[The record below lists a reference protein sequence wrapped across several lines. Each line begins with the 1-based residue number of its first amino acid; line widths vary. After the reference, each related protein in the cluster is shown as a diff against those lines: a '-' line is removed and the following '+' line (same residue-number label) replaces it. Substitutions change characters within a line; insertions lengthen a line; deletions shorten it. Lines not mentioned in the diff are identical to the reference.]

1 MKKILQFVI
10 IATTLFTTMVNGQ
23 EVRKDYDITKD
34 KVLYTVGYGHL
45 DTQWMWDVRHSI
57 NTCLKNTLEENF
69 YLFGKYPG
77 YVYNFTGS
85 RRYRMMKEYYPEH
98 YRRLKEYIAE
108 GKWHLS
114 GSSVDEGEVNISSPE
129 ALLRQVL
136 YGNRFFKQEFGKT
149 SADYMLPD
157 CFGFVATTPS
167 VLAHAGL
174 LGFST
179 QKLTWRLS
187 GELPFN
193 VGVWNGLDGKGVI
206 AALNAGD
213 YTAKCEE
220 RLDRSD
226 YWNGRIEDNFK
237 KYGLSFDY
245 RYYGVGDQGGAVR
258 ENDARNATGSVN
270 NIDSKFKVVLASS
283 DQMFRDVTPEIR
295 RKMPVFTGDL
305 LLIEHSAGS
314 MTSQSF
320 MKRVNRKSENLA
332 QSAESASVMADIESG
347 IPYPH
352 TKLNNAWELLLGNT
366 MHDIL
371 PGTSI
376 PKAYELAWND
386 AFIAAN
392 GFETALRYSL
402 SQISGKLDTKVD
414 GIPLVV
420 YNPVATDREDVVEAE
435 LPLGSSVVALEVTGP
450 DGRTIPAQII
460 GRNGDNIRF
469 LFIAKVPALGLSVYN
484 IKRSASEQN
493 NNSLQVSSSSLEN
506 DYYRVT
512 IASNGNIESIYDK
525 KLKRELLAR
534 PAELEFQYEKPKE
547 WPSWNMD
554 WEDRSRGPV
563 AYLNQNASMRIVEF
577 GPVRIAV
584 EVSRSGRNSNIR
596 QLISLSAG
604 DAGKRIEISNILDW
618 QTRESSLKA
627 SFPLT
632 VSNQEA
638 TYNLGVGAIKRT
650 NNRPDQFEVPHK
662 NWINL
667 TDKSGSN
674 GVSILEDCKYGSDK
688 PSDNTLRLTLM
699 YTPGVRNDFRYQGMQ
714 DFGIHKFKY
723 GIYSHKGDW
732 KESETHWQAEFLNK
746 PLVAFK
752 APAHDGEA
760 GKTYSVLS
768 ISNKRIGL
776 MALKKAEDSE
786 YIIVR
791 INETTGESQ
800 SDVRLTFHNQIE
812 DAFEVNGQEERI
824 GDAAFKGNILTTD
837 IGYNTIKSFA
847 VRLRTS
853 AQNQVRQ
860 QPLALAY
867 NEDQFTTDN
876 NRDDA
881 TKFPGLFS
889 YPAELIPDV
898 IESGGIRFEMGT
910 REDTKNNVVRCEGQQ
925 IALPKGNFNKVYLI
939 AAGQDEINGAEFLVG
954 DSKQKLN
961 IARWTGTI
969 GQHYLL
975 RFRNNDSELS
985 EILTPFLRKDAIA
998 WFSSHRHYGYPS
1010 GNQAYEYC
1018 YMFCYSLDIPEG
1030 ATSVTL
1036 PDNSKIK
1043 IFAMTASFNNG
1054 DDILLASDL
1063 FENFDN
1069 AESVKV
1075 R

>member
-1 MKKILQFVI
+1 
-10 IATTLFTTMVNGQ
+10 
-23 EVRKDYDITKD
+23 
-34 KVLYTVGYGHL
+34 
-45 DTQWMWDVRHSI
+45 
-57 NTCLKNTLEENF
+57 
-69 YLFGKYPG
+69 
-77 YVYNFTGS
+77 
-85 RRYRMMKEYYPEH
+85 MKEYYPEH
-98 YRRLKEYIAE
+98 YRRLKEYIAK

-136 YGNRFFKQEFGKT
+136 YGNRFFKQEFGMT
-149 SADYMLPD
+149 SVDYMLPD

-179 QKLTWRLS
+179 QKLTWHLS
-187 GELPFN
+187 GNLPFN

-206 AALNAGD
+206 AALNATD
-213 YTAKCEE
+213 YTGKCEE
-220 RLDRSD
+220 NLDKSE
-226 YWNGRIEDNFK
+226 YWNGRIEDNIK
-237 KYGLSFDY
+237 KYGFSFDY
-245 RYYGVGDQGGAVR
+245 RYYGVGDQGGGVR
-258 ENDARNATGSVN
+258 ENDARNATGSMN
-270 NIDSKFKVVLASS
+270 NNDGKFKVVLAAS
-283 DQMFRDVTPEIR
+283 DQMFRDITPKLR
-295 RKMPVFTGDL
+295 SKMPVFTGDL

-314 MTSQSF
+314 MTSQSY
-320 MKRVNRKSENLA
+320 MKRVNRKGENLA
-332 QSAESASVMADIESG
+332 QSAELLAAMANIESG

-352 TKLNNAWELLLGNT
+352 TTLNNAWELILGNQ
-366 MHDIL
+366 MHDIVT
-371 PGTSI
+371 GTSV
-376 PKAYELAWND
+376 PKVYEFAWND

-392 GFETALRYSL
+392 GFENTLIHSL
-402 SQISGKLDTKVD
+402 SHISGRLNTKVD
-414 GIPLVV
+414 GIPIVV
-420 YNPVATDREDVVEAE
+420 YNQVATDREDIVEAE

-450 DGRTIPAQII
+450 DGKAIPAQII
-460 GRNGDNIRF
+460 GRNGDNIKF
-469 LFIAKVPALGLSVYN
+469 LFVAKVPALGLSVYN
-484 IKRSASEQN
+484 IKPSSSKHSS
-493 NNSLQVSSSSLEN
+493 NSLKVSSSSLEN

-525 KLKRELLAR
+525 KLKRELLDR
-534 PAELEFQYEKPKE
+534 PAELEFQYEKPKD

-554 WEDRSRGPV
+554 WEDRIKDPV
-563 AYLNQNASMRIVEF
+563 AYLNQNASIRIVEF
-577 GPVRIAV
+577 GPVRVSI
-584 EVSRSGRNSNIR
+584 EVSRSGRNSHIK

-604 DAGKRIEISNILDW
+604 EAGKRIEINNVLNW
-618 QTRESSLKA
+618 QSKESSLKA

-632 VSNQEA
+632 VSNKEA

-650 NNRPDQFEVPHK
+650 NNRRDQFEVPHK

-667 TDKSGSN
+667 TDKSGSY
-674 GVSILEDCKYGSDK
+674 GVSILEDCKYASDK

-699 YTPGVRNDFRYQGMQ
+699 YTPGVRNEFRHQGMQ

-752 APAHDGEA
+752 APAHVGEL
-760 GKTYSVLS
+760 GNTFSILS

-791 INETTGESQ
+791 INETTGKSQ
-800 SDVRLTFHNQIE
+800 SGVELTFNNQIE
-812 DAFEVNGQEERI
+812 DAYEVNGQEERI
-824 GDAAFKGNILTTD
+824 GNVTFKGRILTTD
-837 IGYNTIKSFA
+837 VGYNTIKSFA
-847 VRLRTS
+847 VKLRTS
-853 AQNQVRQ
+853 AQNQVKQ
-860 QPLALAY
+860 QSLEIVY

-889 YPAELIPDV
+889 YPAELIPNV
-898 IESGGIRFEMGT
+898 IESGGIRFEMGS
-910 REDTKNNVVRCEGQQ
+910 REDTRNNVISCEGQQ
-925 IALPKGNFNKVYLI
+925 ITIPKGNYNKVYLL
-939 AAGQDEINGAEFLVG
+939 AAGQDEIDGAEFLVG

-969 GQHYLL
+969 GQHYVL

-985 EILTPFLRKDAIA
+985 EIRTPFLRKDPIA

-1018 YMFCYSLDIPEG
+1018 YMYRYSLVIPEG

-1036 PDNSKIK
+1036 PNNSKIK
-1043 IFAMTASFNNG
+1043 IFAMTASLNNG
-1054 DDILLASDL
+1054 DDILLTTDL

-1069 AESVKV
+1069 AESVNV